1 MPPYGHDLFGVV
13 SPINEDA
20 CHQIKRK
27 VSTEPTVFQDILLLR
42 EGNCSI
48 LTSILNAQQA
58 GAVLAI
64 LIRKPSASIETP
76 LASNDFS
83 DLSTKITI
91 PAIYVSTETGEKLIS
106 VASGQK
112 KVILKLHLPVPKEN
126 KVDLEFHI
134 RLNDSRIQVFLG
146 EFVRFVEQ
154 FEDNLNIKFVLFKRS
169 EVDLN
174 VQKMQSDINCLQPA
188 DAMAVLSTFQ
198 NDCPQHDFECF
209 EAKVNE
215 LPKSI
220 RDAYLACVK
229 RSATEFFKLQK
240 SLPIE
245 SSNTK
250 SFVLVNKMYFTG
262 SLTPENLFN
271 AVCSG
276 FLVSPGQCLYVDN
289 KYTLNTKYL
298 TLRGEH
304 KANMMMLLLVD
315 LLILVILLGLAA
327 FVMVLVF
334 GRIYKRILDERVGQ
348 IVQESISSYETL
360 RTMN

>member
-1 MPPYGHDLFGVV
+1 M
-13 SPINEDA
+13 
-20 CHQIKRK
+20 
-27 VSTEPTVFQDILLLR
+27 LR
-42 EGNCSI
+42 EGDCSV
-48 LTSILNAQQA
+48 LTTILNAQQA
-58 GAVLAI
+58 GAILAI
-64 LIRKPSASIETP
+64 LIRKPSQSSESATTN
-76 LASNDFS
+76 NDFS

-91 PAIYVSTETGEKLIS
+91 PAIYVSTEVGEKLIS
-106 VASGQK
+106 AASGQK
-112 KVILKLHLPVPKEN
+112 GVILKLHLPVPKEN
-126 KVDLEFHI
+126 KVEIEFHM
-134 RLNDSRIQVFLG
+134 RLSDSKIQSFLG

-154 FEDNLNIKFVLFKRS
+154 FEDNLEIKFMFFKRS

-174 VQKMQSDINCLQPA
+174 VQKIQSDINCLQPT
-188 DAMAVLSTFQ
+188 DAMSVISTFQ
-198 NDCPQHDFECF
+198 NECPQRDIECF
-209 EAKVNE
+209 ESKVND
-215 LPKSI
+215 LPKSV

-229 RSATEFFKLQK
+229 RSSTEFFKLQK

-245 SSNTK
+245 SANTK

-262 SLTPENLFN
+262 SLTPDNLFN

-304 KANMMMLLLVD
+304 KSNMIMLLLVD

-327 FVMVLVF
+327 FVMVIVF

-360 RTMN
+360 KTMN